1 MAPDE
6 LPEDLTFEDFLQA
19 LDEVDR
25 PVDADLPTDWDGC
38 VEVVTVAVGEVG
50 RMTERLHDAGIEPHV
65 ELPEDD
71 EVREGGATASLFVP
85 SDLLARARA
94 VLGIAT

>member
-1 MAPDE
+1 VVSDE

-19 LDEVDR
+19 VDEVDR
-25 PVDADLPTDWDGC
+25 PIDADLPTDWDGC
-38 VEVVTVAVGEVG
+38 VEVVTVAVGEVA
-50 RMTERLHDAGIEPHV
+50 RMTERLRDAGMEPHV

-71 EVREGGATASLFVP
+71 EVHEGGATASLFVP
-85 SDLLARARA
+85 PGLLARARA